1 MDWAFPL
8 RTRITKRAL
17 HVCGE
22 KKREKIEKEA
32 KEAKRRE
39 SETFKHQNCLQVL
52 PNLLLP
58 ELQKK

>member
-22 KKREKIEKEA
+22 KKKRKNRKGSKRSKEER
-32 KEAKRRE
+32 K
-39 SETFKHQNCLQVL
+39 
-52 PNLLLP
+52 
-58 ELQKK
+58 

>member
-1 MDWAFPL
+1 MYVE
-8 RTRITKRAL
+8 K
-17 HVCGE
+17 

-32 KEAKRRE
+32 KEARRRE

>member
-1 MDWAFPL
+1 MDSAFPL

-22 KKREKIEKEA
+22 KKRGKIEEEA
-32 KEAKRRE
+32 KEARRRE
-39 SETFKHQNCLQVL
+39 SETFKHLQVL

>member
-8 RTRITKRAL
+8 RTRITKRAFNT
-17 HVCGE
+17 CMW
-22 KKREKIEKEA
+22 REKIEKEA
-32 KEAKRRE
+32 KEARRRE

>member
-1 MDWAFPL
+1 MYVE
-8 RTRITKRAL
+8 K
-17 HVCGE
+17 

-32 KEAKRRE
+32 KEARRRE

-58 ELQKK
+58 ELQKKWFFNITS